1 MSADAHKTE
10 AITNAGAKQA
20 TAVAEDETNPSL
32 QKFAA
37 VDYNTGTIKL
47 EFKEPVD
54 WDTLDVSKLMLSSWY
69 EVDDATT
76 MTLTNV
82 DVDANNDWGFG
93 VGYTHPQVPHEI
105 TSVLIITMTPAD
117 LDKLKGEETFCKNS
131 NGNDCYVAIKPGFIK
146 DVSGNAIDEAELD
159 PNRKAESVSLDTSGP
174 TLKKAGLS
182 MQAGTLELSF
192 DEPVVA
198 TSIQLQELKFIS
210 NADPNTDGIKSL
222 KMSAFGATDLLE
234 TNVEDRS
241 NKNKFT
247 ITLPPLQLNKLKAA
261 DGLCTKTS
269 DCFVLLEA
277 AFIKDIASGANANRE
292 MTAGQGLSSFA
303 RDTTAPAFT
312 QFTSYDPNTG
322 MFSIKFNEAI
332 DKDSVVWGGIT
343 FQATAAEPASTT
355 LKRRL
360 LNEGSSVYV
369 DDSTKLEIQLTMH
382 AKDLEAIQL
391 MTTNLLSEK
400 ANSFVAFAADAI
412 ADMGGAK
419 MEAVTTGKP
428 AQSITPRNPAK
439 LDSFK
444 LNMAT
449 EELELTFDSAMK
461 ADSYKPHQVTIRSGQ
476 GEGTEGV
483 DFVTLTDKSSTT
495 DSSDGIVIVIKLG
508 QADVDKI
515 TAARGLATKGP
526 GDGVGNTFLSLT
538 ATAFTNIFSD
548 TIAAVVPA
556 NALSV
561 AATDGYT
568 TDSVPP
574 KLTNF
579 ELKLDPGSITLSFDE
594 VVDLNTFTAK
604 DQLTLQSENTKE
616 GAIVISGG
624 KAEELTDETDSARSF
639 TFPLEPADLNA
650 IKANGELGTSKAN
663 TNLVMTAGAIKDMAG
678 VNVDKIEDPGKP
690 AFAVTGD
697 QSGPELVS
705 FTLDMDLGTILMTFS
720 ETTLPES
727 RIPKKLTL
735 QTDTDATPADFYDL
749 KLGEA
754 AAVNSTIIKFT
765 IDPGDLNEIK
775 AKRGLAKDAGS
786 TVLTVKEG
794 LLRMPATTV

>member
-1 MSADAHKTE
+1 VSVVAITADDAQKRNAYTADQTKPKLESTAYNVNDGVLTLVFDESIRHLKVLPGSVTLKESLVSPAVSVITDRATVAQENGKTIKLTLHPDEQNEVKRQKTLCISKESCIVILAAGGAGDMAQPANLNDLKSPNTASVSWTKDSTAPKITEFSYSLGGGDGGGGVVTLKLDETVSAATLNQSKIWLQNQKSATVELSHQIDTIEKLDQLVDGTTFKLELSANDVAAIKTKGFCTKKENCFARFELGVFADMSADAHKTE

-312 QFTSYDPNTG
+312 QFYFVRPKHGYVLDQIQRSNRQGLGCVGWDNVPSDGCRTSLYHV
-322 MFSIKFNEAI
+322 E
-332 DKDSVVWGGIT
+332 
-343 FQATAAEPASTT
+343 TAAVE
-355 LKRRL
+355 RRKQRL
-360 LNEGSSVYV
+360 C
-369 DDSTKLEIQLTMH
+369 
-382 AKDLEAIQL
+382 
-391 MTTNLLSEK
+391 
-400 ANSFVAFAADAI
+400 
-412 ADMGGAK
+412 
-419 MEAVTTGKP
+419 
-428 AQSITPRNPAK
+428 R
-439 LDSFK
+439 
-444 LNMAT
+444 
-449 EELELTFDSAMK
+449 
-461 ADSYKPHQVTIRSGQ
+461 R
-476 GEGTEGV
+476 
-483 DFVTLTDKSSTT
+483 
-495 DSSDGIVIVIKLG
+495 
-508 QADVDKI
+508 
-515 TAARGLATKGP
+515 
-526 GDGVGNTFLSLT
+526 
-538 ATAFTNIFSD
+538 
-548 TIAAVVPA
+548 
-556 NALSV
+556 
-561 AATDGYT
+561 
-568 TDSVPP
+568 
-574 KLTNF
+574 
-579 ELKLDPGSITLSFDE
+579 
-594 VVDLNTFTAK
+594 
-604 DQLTLQSENTKE
+604 
-616 GAIVISGG
+616 
-624 KAEELTDETDSARSF
+624 
-639 TFPLEPADLNA
+639 
-650 IKANGELGTSKAN
+650 
-663 TNLVMTAGAIKDMAG
+663 
-678 VNVDKIEDPGKP
+678 
-690 AFAVTGD
+690 
-697 QSGPELVS
+697 
-705 FTLDMDLGTILMTFS
+705 
-720 ETTLPES
+720 
-727 RIPKKLTL
+727 
-735 QTDTDATPADFYDL
+735 
-749 KLGEA
+749 
-754 AAVNSTIIKFT
+754 
-765 IDPGDLNEIK
+765 
-775 AKRGLAKDAGS
+775 
-786 TVLTVKEG
+786 
-794 LLRMPATTV
+794 